1 MCMNLEVSLY
11 NNLGEKEIEQ
21 IKEILDLP
29 EHYDADDVIE
39 YILDNIDSVVSDI
52 EDILNEN
59 DIYLND
65 YL

>member
-11 NNLGEKEIEQ
+11 NNLGENEIEQ
-21 IKEILDLP
+21 IKDVLDLP
-29 EHYDADDVIE
+29 EHYDTDDTIE
-39 YILDNIDSVVSDI
+39 YILDNFDEVKNDI

>member
-11 NNLGEKEIEQ
+11 NNLGENEIEQ
-21 IKEILDLP
+21 IKDVLDLP
-29 EHYDADDVIE
+29 EHYDIDDVIE
-39 YILDNIDSVVSDI
+39 FILDNFDEVKNDI

>member
-11 NNLGEKEIEQ
+11 NNLGENEIEQ
-21 IKEILDLP
+21 IKEILDLSQN
-29 EHYDADDVIE
+29 YDTDDTIE
-39 YILDNIDSVVSDI
+39 FILDNFDEVKNDI

>member
-11 NNLGEKEIEQ
+11 NLEESEIEQ

-29 EHYDADDVIE
+29 EHYDIDDVIE
-39 YILDNIDSVVSDI
+39 FILDNFDEVKNDI